1 MIIPIFPLFI
11 SRLHKIN
18 RIGSDRKFR
27 SIKIKYAYFRF
38 YVQNYAPFEIPNYHL
53 HLLSLKIKAS
63 FAFNFEVQSNL

>member
-1 MIIPIFPLFI
+1 MIIPIFSLFI

-27 SIKIKYAYFRF
+27 NIKIKYAYFRF
-38 YVQNYAPFEIPNYHL
+38 YVQNCAPFEIPNN